1 MNKLLIQILITLL
14 LPLGWQAG
22 QVQALTREKKSGKR
36 AKIGIALS
44 GGGARGLAHIGFL
57 RRLEEENIQPDMVAG
72 ASMGAVIAAFYALG
86 YTSYDIEGFF
96 QDEKDDIKELF
107 SNEPERKFVDNYL
120 KRIADRT
127 MLEVE
132 LTDEGIKLPNSIT
145 NGHVVSKKM
154 SKMIYASPYFN
165 NDFNKLKYALRIVC
179 TDIQNTRKVVFSDGD
194 LLEIISGSIAYPA
207 VFKPIIYKGMH
218 LMDGGLTDNLPTDVL
233 DSCNIKILSDMTY
246 DTPDTDREYN
256 IIELLD
262 RISITMTREQLKGNL
277 ALADVIIKPEIHNV
291 SLSSFERMDSLI
303 AAGYRAADLQMPKIK
318 ELIAKRDLDRVA
330 ESDSLLRPDFS
341 NVYFWSGNKLVA
353 DSTIERIISA
363 SSSPDAAE
371 SELTRYYKGKGF
383 ILSNVKREDK
393 EAVINF
399 NINEGVI
406 TDIDLEGNKITTDTF
421 VKNVLNLKKGS
432 VLTYKDAEANL
443 NSLYGTDL
451 FYRVSYSI
459 NDETG
464 LVRYF
469 FVEKPYQVI
478 RFGAN
483 YETDRGFKSLLE
495 YSNKNIFGSGSIAY
509 LNYLFGEKVGRV
521 EGSYYNSFFKRAS
534 IFYELMPYYQR
545 LEQPFFS
552 GDTKKGERE
561 EVRYGVQL
569 SAGFQFFSNYQGS
582 ATILR
587 EDVRDSGSVV
597 LHRNSLL
604 GKLLFDSR
612 NNAFFP
618 TNGLY
623 LNLEFEKGWP
633 DLVASVSYHKT
644 HGQANIYFEPANGL
658 NLSLQIQGGT
668 ADNFTP
674 PSEQYRLGG
683 KNFLPGTF
691 AEQYVARQYFAFKTG
706 SRFRIYRANVAE
718 LFFNF
723 SYHTACFWQEPEAL
737 WRDLNFVNA
746 IYLGLSAKTPVG
758 PCEFGYGSNSS
769 NQDVNKNQRFYISFG
784 YEL

>member
-1 MNKLLIQILITLL
+1 MLVLLI
-14 LPLGWQAG
+14 PFSWQSS
-22 QVQALTREKKSGKR
+22 QTQAATNNGKTGKR

-72 ASMGAVIAAFYALG
+72 TSMGAVIAAFYALG
-86 YTSYDIEGFF
+86 YNSHEIEGFF
-96 QDEKDDIKELF
+96 RDEKDDIIELF

-132 LTDEGIKLPNSIT
+132 LTEDGIKLPNSIT

-154 SKMIYASPYFN
+154 SKMIYTSPYLN

-179 TDIQNTRKVVFSDGD
+179 TDIQNTRKVVFSEGD

-207 VFKPIIYKGMH
+207 VFKPIVYKNMR

-246 DTPDTDREYN
+246 DTPDTDKEYN

-262 RISITMTREQLKGNL
+262 RISITMTREQLKDNL
-277 ALADVIIKPEIHNV
+277 KLADVIIKPEIHNV
-291 SLSSFERMDSLI
+291 SLSSFERIDSLI
-303 AAGYRAADLQMPKIK
+303 AAGYRAADMQIGKIK
-318 ELIAKRDLDRVA
+318 ELIAARDSGYVA
-330 ESDSLLRPDFS
+330 ETDSLLRPDFS
-341 NVYFWSGNKLVA
+341 NVYYWSGNKQVA

-363 SSSPDAAE
+363 SSSADAAE
-371 SELTRYYKGKGF
+371 QELTRHYMGKGF
-383 ILSNVKREDK
+383 ILSKIRREDK
-393 EAVINF
+393 DSVINF
-399 NINEGVI
+399 KINEGLI
-406 TDIDLEGNKITTDTF
+406 NDIDLEGNRITTDSF
-421 VKNVLNLKKGS
+421 VKNVLSLKKGS
-432 VLTYKDAEANL
+432 ILTYKDAEANL

-464 LVRYF
+464 LVRYL

-495 YSNKNIFGSGSIAY
+495 YSNKNLFGSGSIVY
-509 LNYLFGEKVGRV
+509 FNYLFGEKVGRV

-534 IFYELMPYYQR
+534 FFYEFMPYYQR
-545 LEQPFFS
+545 LELPYFD
-552 GDTKKGERE
+552 GDIKSNERE
-561 EVRYGVQL
+561 ELRYGAQF

-582 ATILR
+582 ATFVR
-587 EDVRDSGSVV
+587 EDVQDSGKLV
-597 LHRNSLL
+597 LHRNSLI
-604 GKLLFDSR
+604 GKLLFDNR

-618 TNGLY
+618 TSGLY

-633 DLVASVSYHKT
+633 DLQAAISYHKT
-644 HGQANIYFEPANGL
+644 HGQANVYFEPANGL
-658 NLSLQIQGGT
+658 NFNLQLQGGT

-674 PSEQYRLGG
+674 VSEQFRLGG

-691 AEQYVARQYFAFKTG
+691 AEQYIARQYFAFKTG
-706 SRFRIYRANVAE
+706 SRFRVYRANVAE

-737 WRDLNFVNA
+737 WRDLDFVNA
-746 IYLGLSAKTPVG
+746 IYFGLSAKTPVG
-758 PCEFGYGSNSS
+758 PCEIGYGSNSS

>member
-1 MNKLLIQILITLL
+1 MKRILTHILIVLLI
-14 LPLGWQAG
+14 PFSWQSG
-22 QVQALTREKKSGKR
+22 QLAAAASSGKSGKR

-86 YTSYDIEGFF
+86 YSSYDIEKFF
-96 QDEKDDIKELF
+96 LNEKDGIKELF
-107 SNEPERKFVDNYL
+107 SNEPERRFVDNYL

-127 MLEVE
+127 MIEVE
-132 LTDEGIKLPNSIT
+132 LTEDGIKLPNSIT
-145 NGHVVSKKM
+145 NGHIVSKKM
-154 SKMIYASPYFN
+154 SKLIYSSPYLN

-207 VFKPIIYKGMH
+207 VFKPIVYKNMR

-233 DSCNIKILSDMTY
+233 DSCDIKILSDMTY
-246 DTPDTDREYN
+246 DTPDSDKEYN

-262 RISITMTREQLKGNL
+262 RISITMTREQLKDNL
-277 ALADVIIKPEIHNV
+277 KLADVIIKPEIHNV

-303 AAGYRAADLQMPKIK
+303 ASGYRAADMQIGKIK
-318 ELIAKRDLDRVA
+318 ELIAARDSSFVLN
-330 ESDSLLRPDFS
+330 SDSLLRPDFS
-341 NVYFWSGNKLVA
+341 NVYYWSGNKQVA
-353 DSTIERIISA
+353 DSTIERIIST
-363 SSSPDAAE
+363 SSSADMAE
-371 SELTRYYKGKGF
+371 RELTRHYMGQGF
-383 ILSNVKREDK
+383 ILSKIRREDK
-393 EAVINF
+393 DSVIKF
-399 NINEGVI
+399 QINEGVI
-406 TDIDLEGNKITTDTF
+406 IKIDLDGNKITTDSF
-421 VKNVLNLKKGS
+421 VKNILSLKTGS
-432 VLTYKDAEANL
+432 ILTYDDAETNL
-443 NSLYGTDL
+443 NNLYGTDL

-459 NDETG
+459 DDETG
-464 LVRYF
+464 LVKYF

-483 YETDRGFKSLLE
+483 YETDLGFKSLLE
-495 YSNKNIFGSGSIAY
+495 YSNKNLFGSGSIAY
-509 LNYLFGEKVGRV
+509 LNYLFGEKVSRI

-534 IFYELMPYYQR
+534 IFYEFMPYYQR
-545 LEQPFFS
+545 IKLPQFL
-552 GDTKKGERE
+552 DDIKTGETE
-561 EVRYGVQL
+561 ERRYGAQFT
-569 SAGFQFFSNYQGS
+569 AGFQFFSNYQGS
-582 ATILR
+582 
-587 EDVRDSGSVV
+587 VSVLSEEIKESDKV
-597 LHRNSLL
+597 FCNRNSLI

-633 DLVASVSYHKT
+633 DLNAAFSYHKT
-644 HGQANIYFEPANGL
+644 HGQADVYFEPAAGL
-658 NLSLQIQGGT
+658 NLSMQIQGGS
-668 ADNFTP
+668 ADNYTLR
-674 PSEQYRLGG
+674 SEQFRLGG

-691 AEQYVARQYFAFKTG
+691 AEQYIARQYFAFKTG
-706 SRFRIYRANVAE
+706 SRFRVYRANVAE

-737 WRDLNFVNA
+737 WQDLDFVNA
-746 IYLGLSAKTPVG
+746 IYFGLSAKTPVG
-758 PCEFGYGSNSS
+758 PCEIGYGSNSS